1 MVIHA
6 PTGMGKTAAT
16 IAPALA
22 FALENDLTVFFI
34 TPRHT
39 QHLIALETM
48 KLIKDKYGLKTSAV
62 DFVGKKWYCTVPG
75 IELLRSSEFA
85 EYCKKQREDNKCEFY
100 LKTRK
105 SNKLTMECKNTLY
118 KLLET
123 NPSTSDEVKEIC
135 SEGDLCA
142 YEVNLELGKK
152 STVVIA
158 DYLHLLNPHI
168 RSNFMKRIDRGL
180 DKSII
185 IIDEGHNVPNRVRE
199 LMTVNLSNFIL
210 KRAITE
216 SKNIN
221 PEITSALDILN
232 KILEAYSHKT
242 DKEEMLVKKEKF
254 VQDVESNTGFD
265 YQQLIDDLDLGAK
278 VVLVTKKQSYC
289 ALVSIFLESW
299 LGQEEGYVRIFSKIQ
314 SRKKDMIYSLSYRC
328 LDPSLITK
336 ELIKESYSTIIMSGT
351 LTPPGMYADLLGFD
365 NVALHKFKSPFSEE
379 NKLTLIVPETTTKY
393 SERTPEQF
401 QNIAKICADITDA
414 VPGNCAL
421 FFPSYYLRDEV
432 YKSFSTKSTK
442 TSFLE
447 MSEMTKKEKQDF
459 LEKFKQYKDSG
470 AVLLGV
476 MGGSFGEGIDLPGDL
491 LKAVI
496 IVGLPLQKPT
506 LETDALISY
515 YDEKFSKGMD
525 YGYIFP
531 AMNKTLQ
538 SAGRCIRTETDKGVI
553 VFLDVR
559 YVWSTYFRCFP
570 LDWHVY
576 VTKNYMEKIK
586 DFFH

>member
-1 MVIHA
+1 
-6 PTGMGKTAAT
+6 
-16 IAPALA
+16 
-22 FALENDLTVFFI
+22 
-34 TPRHT
+34 
-39 QHLIALETM
+39 
-48 KLIKDKYGLKTSAV
+48 
-62 DFVGKKWYCTVPG
+62 
-75 IELLRSSEFA
+75 
-85 EYCKKQREDNKCEFY
+85 
-100 LKTRK
+100 
-105 SNKLTMECKNTLY
+105 
-118 KLLET
+118 
-123 NPSTSDEVKEIC
+123 
-135 SEGDLCA
+135 
-142 YEVNLELGKK
+142 
-152 STVVIA
+152 
-158 DYLHLLNPHI
+158 
-168 RSNFMKRIDRGL
+168 MKRIDRGL

-265 YQQLIDDLDLGAK
+265 YQQLIDDLDLVAK
-278 VVLVTKKQSYC
+278 VVLDTKKQSYC